1 MKSLL
6 AEVPI
11 NPGLGGIGEKSST
24 SSIYSTPSTLINLIL
39 RNVYGLVGLILI
51 AMLIYGGFVI
61 ISSAGEDPKKQAQGQ
76 QLITQALI
84 GFLIVIASY
93 LIVKL
98 IETLTGFSILNFEI
112 KP

>member
-1 MKSLL
+1 
-6 AEVPI
+6 
-11 NPGLGGIGEKSST
+11 
-24 SSIYSTPSTLINLIL
+24 
-39 RNVYGLVGLILI
+39 
-51 AMLIYGGFVI
+51 MLIYGGFII

-98 IETLTGFSILNFEI
+98 IETLTGFSILNFKI
-112 KP
+112 TS

>member
-6 AEVPI
+6 AQVPI
-11 NPGLGGIGEKSST
+11 DPRLNNTANASAVYT
-24 SSIYSTPSTLINLIL
+24 TPSTLINLIL
-39 RNVYGLVGLILI
+39 RNVYALVGLILI
-51 AMLIYGGFVI
+51 AMLIYGGFII

-98 IETLTGFSILNFEI
+98 IETLTGFSILNFKI
-112 KP
+112 TS

>member
-6 AEVPI
+6 AEVSI
-11 NPGLGGIGEKSST
+11 NPALGGNNTASNT
-24 SSIYSTPSTLINLIL
+24 YTTPSTLINLIL

-51 AMLIYGGFVI
+51 ALLIYGGFII
-61 ISSAGEDPKKQAQGQ
+61 ISSGSGDPKKTAQGQ

-98 IETLTGFSILNFEI
+98 IETLTGFSILNFKI
-112 KP
+112 NT